1 MLLDYKIAQIMS
13 QELQIT
19 AKMNQRLH
27 TQLKIRGKADMS
39 YMLIVHIIFS
49 LFNTYS
55 LTHNLKL
62 ELYKKLLHLLR
73 YFEIIYKI
81 PDDRLSVNPILFWG
95 VGAKTLS
102 NAQLQAQLNISQQSF
117 TSDVSFTFTTS
128 SQVFYFA
135 YPQSIG
141 SLISILDPDE
151 DETFADW
158 IKRSEMFTILGYGS
172 IPYYVYEFKNLN
184 SNSNFIIK
192 FIL

>member
-19 AKMNQRLH
+19 SKMNQRLH
-27 TQLKIRGKADMS
+27 TQLKIKGKADMS
-39 YMLIVHIIFS
+39 YMLIVHMIFS

-81 PDDRLSVNPILFWG
+81 PDDRFSVNPVLFWG
-95 VGAKTLS
+95 VGAKALS
-102 NAQLQAQLNISQQSF
+102 NAQLQSQLFTSQQTF
-117 TSDVSFTFTTS
+117 TSDISFTYTTS

-141 SLISILDPDE
+141 LLSSILDPDE
-151 DETFADW
+151 DETFPDW
-158 IKRSEMFTILGYGS
+158 TRRSEMFTILGYGS
-172 IPYYVYEFKNLN
+172 IPYYVYEFNNLN
-184 SNSNFIIK
+184 SNSNFLIK
-192 FIL
+192 FLL